1 MPIQKRSATMLPS
14 KYAVIFSLALVGCG
28 MLPEKPKVE
37 LCTLDVPAQEAIC
50 GTTGGASDEQL
61 KLVPKMNAA
70 AAFGVMTYNS
80 QVMRKPITYVDRG
93 VALRPDEWVKA
104 RNYIDALERYIELS
118 CQ

>member
-1 MPIQKRSATMLPS
+1 MSRQRALLTIGSF
-14 KYAVIFSLALVGCG
+14 IFFGCG

-50 GTTGGASDEQL
+50 GTTGGASDEQM

-70 AAFGVMTYNS
+70 AAFGVMTYKS
-80 QVMRKPITYVDRG
+80 SIERKPITYVDKG

-104 RNYIDALERYIELS
+104 RNYIDSLERYIELN
-118 CQ
+118 CR